1 MCCALSSRAW
11 RIAVFVAWRKVFP
24 GDIRDVVVS
33 TSRDGGQTFGPG
45 VRVAADNW
53 KLNGC
58 PDSGPAILENDGRL
72 YVAWLTEGTE
82 DKARL
87 RLAWSDDGANSFK
100 PAVNLAGGVLDP
112 NHPVFARGVGGT
124 LLLLFQGR
132 DGSHGESWSPIQ
144 AYLAEIRGTEMT
156 QPRPVPNDQ
165 KSVSYPTFGTG
176 TAGRSTTEKAKATAR
191 IYAGGPLSRLDDSGM
206 LRSAQNHQRRRSL
219 RKALQGG

>member
-1 MCCALSSRAW
+1 M
-11 RIAVFVAWRKVFP
+11 
-24 GDIRDVVVS
+24 VVS

-100 PAVNLAGGVLDP
+100 PAVNLPGGVLDP
-112 NHPVFARGVGGT
+112 NHPVFARGVGDT

-132 DGSHGESWSPIQ
+132 DGSHGESWSPMQ

-156 QPRPVPNDQ
+156 HPRPVPNDQ

-176 TAGRSTTEKAKATAR
+176 TAGRLFIAWTE
-191 IYAGGPLSRLDDSGM
+191 PDP
-206 LRSAQNHQRRRSL
+206 
-219 RKALQGG
+219 QGSNIVLCRYRGTY